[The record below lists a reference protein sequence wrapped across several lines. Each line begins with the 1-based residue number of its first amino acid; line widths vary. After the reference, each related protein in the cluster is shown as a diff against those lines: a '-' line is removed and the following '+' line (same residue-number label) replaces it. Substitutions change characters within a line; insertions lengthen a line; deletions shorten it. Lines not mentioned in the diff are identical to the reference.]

1 MQPLPVLIEEY
12 LENCQYKKK
21 LSAHTLK
28 AYTIDLRQFASF
40 AGDPWMIKETVVQYV
55 KYLNQTFSPRS
66 VKRKLASVRAFFG
79 DLEENDL
86 LTTNPFKRLHIHMQ
100 TPRQLPRIIPTQTVQ
115 SLFEGAYGAYR
126 AGRKEAL
133 RDIVVLEL
141 LFSTGLRVS
150 ELCALTRETFL
161 LSDDSLRLLVYGK
174 GRKER
179 VIQIRTPELIA
190 LLKTYCQKNA
200 GRIREQ
206 GAILYNRNGRPLS
219 PQSVRGI
226 VRKYVKLTGQ
236 AGRITPH
243 MFRHTFATSL
253 LEAGMDIRFIQVL
266 LGHSSIAT
274 TQIYTHVTTSQQALL
289 LAEMHPRGKMNFSL
303 Y

>member
-1 MQPLPVLIEEY
+1 MQSLSALIDEY
-12 LENCQYKKK
+12 LENCRYKKK

-28 AYTIDLRQFASF
+28 AYTIDLQQFLGFANGPWMAKETIALYIKHLNQSF
-40 AGDPWMIKETVVQYV
+40 A
-55 KYLNQTFSPRS
+55 PRS
-66 VKRKLASVRAFFG
+66 VKRKLASVRAFFY
-79 DLEENDL
+79 DLEANEI
-86 LTTNPFKRLHIHMQ
+86 LTVNPFSKLHIHIQ
-100 TPRQLPRIIPTQTVQ
+100 SPQQLPRVIPTEMVK
-115 SLFEGAYGAYR
+115 SLLERAYSAFKSGQ
-126 AGRKEAL
+126 KDAL

-161 LSDDSLRLLVYGK
+161 LSDESLRLLVYGK

-179 VIQIRTPELIA
+179 VIQIKTPELIA
-190 LLKTYCQKNA
+190 VLKAYWQENEA
-200 GRIREQ
+200 RIRTQ
-206 GAILYNRNGRPLS
+206 GAILYNRRGRPLS

-226 VRKYVKLTGQ
+226 IKKYVGLTGQ
-236 AGRITPH
+236 SERITPH

-253 LEAGMDIRFIQVL
+253 LESGMDIRYIQAL
-266 LGHSSIAT
+266 LGHSSITT
-274 TQIYTHVTTSQQALL
+274 TQIYTHVAASQQALL